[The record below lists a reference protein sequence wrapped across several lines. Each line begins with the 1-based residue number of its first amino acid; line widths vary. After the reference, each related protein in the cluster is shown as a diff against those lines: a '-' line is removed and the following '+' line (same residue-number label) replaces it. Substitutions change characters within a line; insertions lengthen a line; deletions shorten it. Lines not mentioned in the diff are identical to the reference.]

1 MARPTK
7 KQETTQRE
15 KTLDELSAVSQD
27 IGMYKQD
34 DDPTINSSRP
44 VEATES
50 VKQEINTTVA
60 PEAKMATIEAQ
71 EATGV
76 SLGSLLDKVTDD
88 NKHPELITDLPTG
101 ITISEPTNDAQC
113 VKNGWGNPLPTKV
126 VTIKK
131 SYLRETVEEALYI
144 ANLGGALDTTFLPT
158 MACPFIC
165 RMLLPEDKYQEYLER
180 KSQNGYD
187 ESHNGYN
194 EVLVKGV
201 DRSTF
206 WKNLIKVGNTGG
218 FLLPS
223 SQPTRAPQFTAKL
236 LTRNPVADTI
246 ETKLKPVKAQYTRE
260 ELEAFSI
267 EDLRTIGDWYNL
279 SFNSKQKY
287 VKAIIEIQESKL

>member
-15 KTLDELSAVSQD
+15 KTLDELSAVSQE
-27 IGMYKQD
+27 IGMYKQE

-44 VEATES
+44 IEAVDT
-50 VKQEINTTVA
+50 VQQEINTVVV
-60 PEAKMATIEAQ
+60 PEANIAVIEAQ
-71 EATGV
+71 EATEGV
-76 SLGSLLDKVTDD
+76 TEYSLLV
-88 NKHPELITDLPTG
+88 G
-101 ITISEPTNDAQC
+101 ITISEPTNDAQY

-158 MACPFIC
+158 MTCPFIC
-165 RMLLPEDKYQEYLER
+165 RMLIPEANYQEYLER
-180 KSQNGYD
+180 KSQIGYD
-187 ESHNGYN
+187 ESQVGGYN

-206 WKNLIKVGNTGG
+206 WKNLVKVGNAGG
-218 FLLPS
+218 FLLPN

-236 LTRNPVADTI
+236 LTRKPVLDTI
-246 ETKLKPVKAQYTRE
+246 NTQLKPKKAIYTRE
-260 ELEAFSI
+260 ELESFSI
-267 EDLRTIGDWYNL
+267 EDLHIVGEWYNL

-287 VKAIIEIQESKL
+287 VKAILDKQEEKNAK